1 MHDTIPGIFRST
13 LAVNGGGVYGRGVQ
27 DEFVVGPEIHFDV
40 APASG
45 FIGVKVA
52 YDYQLR
58 SSGWEEGIL
67 WIGLD
72 LGIRF

>member
-1 MHDTIPGIFRST
+1 MHDAIPGIFRST
-13 LAVNGGGVYGRGVQ
+13 LAVNGVYGRGVQ
-27 DEFVVGPEIHFDV
+27 DGFAVGPETRFDV
-40 APASG
+40 APASA

-52 YDYQLR
+52 YDYQFL